1 VGLMRLYR
9 SDAVRVTKV
18 IGGLTCEITF
28 DDGTVKPSVHIQN
41 LRCYHE
47 RPDSRLGATNNV
59 STDNRSNFIL
69 WLFLIVFQ
77 RLIIVIQI

>member
-1 VGLMRLYR
+1 MHLYR
-9 SDAVRVTKV
+9 PDVVRVTKV
-18 IGGLTCEITF
+18 IGELTYEITF

-47 RPDSRLGATNNV
+47 RPDSPLGSTNNV

-69 WLFLIVFQ
+69 SSFLIVFQ